1 MTKKRLF
8 RVFKVQNFWIR
19 QGFIKYLFVFL
30 FLGFAFRI
38 ISINQLNAGEISL
51 QEKGVKQT
59 ISKLKETA
67 RRGDILDRNNEVLA
81 SSLILKKVNLD
92 STKVQLEYIPMLAD
106 ALNMPSKR
114 LREILA
120 KKRKIGSRH
129 LIIKKNLLLTDPI
142 ISNIRKLQKE
152 RIKVCKIEKKKDKV
166 KLLDKVLSALKIK
179 TIQTTYSKI
188 SDCKKE
194 KIAGLALQQDSYR
207 SYPKGASLAP
217 LLGRSNRDSGIET
230 EFNYILAGQ
239 DGKKQ
244 LSYDQDSQG
253 SYFNPNTI
261 SSLKHGQDIKLTI
274 DAKIQFHA
282 YTAIKNAVKKHEANS
297 GSAIILMPNG
307 EVLAMVN
314 YPADDPNDRSI
325 YNAENYRNRVLS
337 DMVEPGSTM
346 KPFTML
352 LALDQNKITA
362 TENECFDVTKH
373 MKYVKRQGDYTCMTV
388 KKILQKS
395 HNQGTVSSFRK
406 AQ

>member
-152 RIKVCKIEKKKDKV
+152 RIK
-166 KLLDKVLSALKIK
+166 S
-179 TIQTTYSKI
+179 
-188 SDCKKE
+188 
-194 KIAGLALQQDSYR
+194 LQ
-207 SYPKGASLAP
+207 
-217 LLGRSNRDSGIET
+217 N
-230 EFNYILAGQ
+230 
-239 DGKKQ
+239 
-244 LSYDQDSQG
+244 
-253 SYFNPNTI
+253 
-261 SSLKHGQDIKLTI
+261 
-274 DAKIQFHA
+274 
-282 YTAIKNAVKKHEANS
+282 
-297 GSAIILMPNG
+297 
-307 EVLAMVN
+307 
-314 YPADDPNDRSI
+314 
-325 YNAENYRNRVLS
+325 
-337 DMVEPGSTM
+337 
-346 KPFTML
+346 
-352 LALDQNKITA
+352 
-362 TENECFDVTKH
+362 
-373 MKYVKRQGDYTCMTV
+373 
-388 KKILQKS
+388 
-395 HNQGTVSSFRK
+395 
-406 AQ
+406 